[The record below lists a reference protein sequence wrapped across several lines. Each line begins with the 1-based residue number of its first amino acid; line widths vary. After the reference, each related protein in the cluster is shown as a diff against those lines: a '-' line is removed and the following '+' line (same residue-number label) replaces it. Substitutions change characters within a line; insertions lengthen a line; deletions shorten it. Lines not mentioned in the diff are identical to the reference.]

1 MENIEE
7 FNLCYWF
14 GDTGLLDPKNPC
26 KYHGYTSRDIKGREC
41 LRWKT
46 VVEERAAE
54 IDPKSLGGEMLAY
67 ISSSNFAQAYPVIK
81 YTLVTQALILGQ
93 PFKFYDYHKSYIP
106 DVTNK
111 FN

>member
-1 MENIEE
+1 MGMI
-7 FNLCYWF
+7 FQSMFFFLVC
-14 GDTGLLDPKNPC
+14 
-26 KYHGYTSRDIKGREC
+26 RKGREC